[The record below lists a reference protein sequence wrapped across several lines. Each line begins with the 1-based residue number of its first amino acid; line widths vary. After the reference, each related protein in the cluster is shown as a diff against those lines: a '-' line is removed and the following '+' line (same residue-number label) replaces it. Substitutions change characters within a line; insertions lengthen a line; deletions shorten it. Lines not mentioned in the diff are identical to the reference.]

1 MVAVMNSFE
10 VLMFHSAEHRAQLY
24 REAETDRL
32 VARAL
37 VGRASLRTR
46 LAQALLHLAERLERA
61 RCLPA
66 ETCSPSHVRV

>member
-1 MVAVMNSFE
+1 MNSFE
-10 VLMFHSAEHRAQLY
+10 VLMFHSAERRAQLY
-24 REAETDRL
+24 REAEADRL

-37 VGRASLRTR
+37 VARASLRTR
-46 LAQALLHLAERLERA
+46 LARALLHLAERLDSA